1 MPSER
6 RLHPL
11 SFVFDIV
18 GQVRQFVVPGLVVL
32 VGAGSA
38 GFDWQAWLVLL
49 IIPSRSSPSSAR

>member
-18 GQVRQFVVPGLVVL
+18 GQFRQFVVP
-32 VGAGSA
+32 
-38 GFDWQAWLVLL
+38 AW
-49 IIPSRSSPSSAR
+49 SCSSARDGRASSGRHG

>member
-11 SFVFDIV
+11 SFVFDIA
-18 GQVRQFVVPGLVVL
+18 GQLRQLVVPGLVLL

-38 GFDWQAWLVLL
+38 GLRTGRAG
-49 IIPSRSSPSSAR
+49 